1 VEEQVLRATTI
12 HALVMT
18 LHMLYGALEIVGAV
32 TITINNRLDLG
43 LMRIYAK
50 DHTLCINELN
60 RYEHIAS
67 NGPEQSSSIFERI
80 LSKIIMEFFLSLAD
94 ALTLRV
100 RSSQRYDFP
109 SL

>member
-18 LHMLYGALEIVGAV
+18 LFMLYGALEIVGAV
-32 TITINNRLDLG
+32 TINNRLDLG